1 MQSASD
7 IGDAPIIVS
16 LTLVSLTPA
25 GIVEAETAICTSK
38 GVSVIEVRC
47 LDHRSQR
54 IRLSAPSAR
63 AVSRL
68 AYRLASMEC
77 MDEVRVERC
86 FSGEPCPILGD
97 SSRAAR
103 KPCSSE

>member
-7 IGDAPIIVS
+7 VGDTPIIVW

-25 GIVEAETAICTSK
+25 GIDEAETAICTSK
-38 GVSVIEVRC
+38 GVSIIEVHC
-47 LDHRSQR
+47 LGDRSQR

-68 AYRLASMEC
+68 AYRLASIEC
-77 MDEVRVERC
+77 LDEVRLERC
-86 FSGEPCPILGD
+86 FGGETLPDP
-97 SSRAAR
+97 RR
-103 KPCSSE
+103 QQ

>member
-1 MQSASD
+1 MQNVSD
-7 IGDAPIIVS
+7 LGDAPIIVW

-25 GIVEAETAICTSK
+25 GIVEVETAICTSK

-47 LDHRSQR
+47 PGDRSQR

-68 AYRLASMEC
+68 AYRLASIEGV
-77 MDEVRVERC
+77 DEVRVERC
-86 FSGEPCPILGD
+86 FGGAP
-97 SSRAAR
+97 
-103 KPCSSE
+103 